1 MSITPLSLDT
11 LTTVPLAN
19 RGIDSDG
26 KDFGAPYKA
35 GSGLENFLCSL
46 PNLGCA
52 KDLFLL
58 RDAIIT
64 AFRHKHAIILACGG
78 HVLDSGLGPLICRL
92 IEQKLVTGLTLT
104 GAALEQDVEIAITG
118 RTISAAEHELHR
130 GHYCFTEET
139 GRLIND
145 AINFGST
152 EKLGIGQSA
161 GKYLLASGL
170 AHLDHSV
177 VATAFRFGIPVSV
190 HPAIG
195 ADAFCIHPGAHG
207 ESLGAAGIQ
216 DFKLLAAMMTA
227 CNEGVLINA
236 ASGVMMPRVL
246 LQAVDAARN
255 VGNHV
260 NRLTTAVIDPAAST
274 SAITNVVS
282 RLAHP
287 DGHGYWLSGPDEI
300 ILPLLFAS
308 VIEALGDEIL

>member
-1 MSITPLSLDT
+1 MSITPLSLDS
-11 LTTVPLAN
+11 LTTVPLAS

-52 KDLFLL
+52 RDLFRL

-92 IEQKLVTGLTLT
+92 IEQKLVTGIALT
-104 GAALEQDVEIAITG
+104 GAALEQDVEIAMTG
-118 RTISAAEHELHR
+118 RTISAAEHELNHGR
-130 GHYCFTEET
+130 YCFTEET
-139 GRLIND
+139 GHLIND

-152 EKLGIGQSA
+152 ENLGIGQSV
-161 GKYLLASGL
+161 GKHLLESEL
-170 AHLDHSV
+170 SHLDHSI
-177 VATAFRFGIPVSV
+177 VATAFRFGVPVSV

-195 ADAFCIHPGAHG
+195 ADAFCIHPMAHG
-207 ESLGAAGIQ
+207 ESLGAAGMQ

-255 VGNHV
+255 VGSHI

-282 RLAHP
+282 RLSHP

-308 VIEALGDEIL
+308 VVEALGDEIL